1 MPFMATR
8 VARVEPVHMST
19 VLQEVAERV
28 FRVLTIRQY
37 LLVLPMA
44 GMDTVARFPA
54 QTAGMVAVV
63 RDIVRINRMLLTAEP
78 VVAVA
83 MGSRA
88 QMDKVVADAVASL
101 AAVVSSSFVFV
112 MVQVCGKRSLMAERA
127 V

>member
-1 MPFMATR
+1 MPFMVTW
-8 VARVEPVHMST
+8 VVLVEPVTMST
-19 VLQEVAERV
+19 VPQEVAVRV

-83 MGSRA
+83 MDSRA

-112 MVQVCGKRSLMAERA
+112 MVQVCGKRNLMAERA